1 MKSLASQIERAADLL
16 RGAESIVVFTG
27 AGISQESGIPTFRDA
42 LDGIWAEFS
51 PEELATPE
59 AFAKD
64 PQRVREFYEYRRT
77 FVKKAKPN
85 AGHLAIAALEAL
97 VPEVIVITQNV
108 DGLHEAAGSQCVIA
122 LHGEILTNRCH
133 GGCPGTH
140 PGPATICPTC
150 GHNSLRPNVVWFGER
165 IDPIR
170 LSRSRISIACASA
183 LLVVGTSGVVFPAAG
198 LVSLAADKGVPI
210 VEINPE
216 CSPFSDMVEVFL
228 PRLAG
233 QALPKIV
240 TAIGVH

>member
-85 AGHLAIAALEAL
+85 AGYLCVRRQWPADGSGGKAAQRD
-97 VPEVIVITQNV
+97 V
-108 DGLHEAAGSQCVIA
+108 
-122 LHGEILTNRCH
+122 
-133 GGCPGTH
+133 
-140 PGPATICPTC
+140 
-150 GHNSLRPNVVWFGER
+150 
-165 IDPIR
+165 
-170 LSRSRISIACASA
+170 
-183 LLVVGTSGVVFPAAG
+183 
-198 LVSLAADKGVPI
+198 
-210 VEINPE
+210 
-216 CSPFSDMVEVFL
+216 
-228 PRLAG
+228 
-233 QALPKIV
+233 
-240 TAIGVH
+240 